1 MKGKNIERAVIGL
14 SLIAI
19 IVLFVCFFKDIMVPL
34 FSMEFGGNFDGAR
47 DLLES
52 KGWLGALCVILIE
65 ALQMVVVFIP
75 AEFIQVSSGLSY
87 PFHMSLVLC
96 DLGVCLGA
104 TLIFLL
110 SRICRIGTDKYA
122 RSKQQISAIS
132 ARTGGRSVMVLMLLL
147 FITPIVPFGA
157 ICYYGSGTD
166 LKYRRYLLTVAVGVI
181 PSIITSNLIG
191 TSAKAFIRN
200 AIPVWLLVIIIVL
213 LMILLLVMLWFLLDK
228 VLFRGKDC
236 TPDSA
241 TYFVFFRLVG
251 FLRKRKQRLH
261 IDNEKLKGV
270 KPPYILM
277 CNHASFYDFYYVKM
291 LVGEDNL
298 SYIVNSHI
306 GSGKILRKLRNKAG
320 FIPKKLFCPDTAGLK
335 MMHMLNKGYSVAV
348 FPEGRLSVDGRCYPI
363 VEKGT
368 RFYKKRGLPLVLA
381 NISGAYY
388 ANPKWRKKFLRSDIK
403 VSVRRV
409 ISSEE
414 MKALSVEELDEII
427 MSSISCDENTEHF
440 NRYKAGNK
448 AKGLE
453 NILYRCA
460 DCGELYTTAA
470 EGSDLICTSCGAR
483 HHLDETYRFTD
494 SAESIPAY
502 YDKIKALERAE
513 LEGFALHTEVDTK
526 VFPKDGGRPRRE
538 HGECTLTK
546 EGFTYTSDKI
556 SFTVPIVKLPAL
568 AFSCNS
574 EFELYHE
581 KELYYFYPVKERRQT
596 ARWAL
601 ITDLLYEVNNEKR

>member
-1 MKGKNIERAVIGL
+1 MVRKNIEKLFVGL
-14 SLIAI
+14 AFIAI
-19 IVLFVCFFKDIMVPL
+19 IVLFVCFFKDILVPL
-34 FSMEFGGNFDGAR
+34 FSLEFGGNFDEAR
-47 DLLES
+47 ELLEK
-52 KGWLGALCVILIE
+52 KGLMGAFCVILIE
-65 ALQMVVVFIP
+65 ALQMVIVFVP

-87 PFHMSLVLC
+87 PFYMSLVLC

-110 SRICRIGTDKYA
+110 SRICRISSEGFM
-122 RSKQQISAIS
+122 RSTKEIGFISS
-132 ARTGGRSVMVLMLLL
+132 KTGSRSTMVLMYLL

-166 LKYRRYLLTVAVGVI
+166 IRYRRYIFTVATGVI

-200 AIPVWLLVIIIVL
+200 AIPMWLLILIIML
-213 LMILLLVMLWFLLDK
+213 LMLLLLAGLWLILDK
-228 VLFRGKDC
+228 LLFRGKDH

-241 TYFVFFRLVG
+241 TYFLFFRLVNAV
-251 FLRKRKQRLH
+251 RKRRQRLH
-261 IDNEKLKGV
+261 IDNEKLKDI
-270 KPPYILM
+270 KPPYIIM
-277 CNHASFYDFYYVKM
+277 CNHASFYDFYYLKM
-291 LVGEDNL
+291 LVGEDNPAF
-298 SYIVNSHI
+298 IVNSHI
-306 GSGKILRKLRNKAG
+306 VSKPILRTLRDKGG
-320 FIPKKLFCPDTAGLK
+320 FIPKKLFTPDTAGIKMFQMLK
-335 MMHMLNKGYSVAV
+335 KGYSVAV

-368 RFYKKRGLPLVLA
+368 RVYKKKGITLVLA

-388 ANPKWRKKFLRSDIK
+388 ANPKWRKKFFKSDIY
-403 VSVRRV
+403 VSVKRV
-409 ISSEE
+409 IKGDE
-414 MKALSVEELDEII
+414 MKELSVEELDDII
-427 MSSISCDENTEHF
+427 MSSISCDEKAEHF

-460 DCGELYTTAA
+460 DCGELYTTACD
-470 EGSDLICTSCGAR
+470 GNDLICTACGAR

-494 SAESIPAY
+494 DAESIPAY
-502 YDKIKALERAE
+502 YDRIKALEKAE
-513 LEGFALHTEVDTK
+513 LENFTLRTEVDTRI
-526 VFPKDGGRPRRE
+526 FGKDAGRPRKE
-538 HGECTLTK
+538 HGECALTA

-556 SFTVPIVKLPAL
+556 SFTVPIGELPAL
-568 AFSCNS
+568 AFSCNK
-574 EFELYHE
+574 EFELYHQ

-601 ITDLLYEVNNEKR
+601 ITDLLYEVNNEKG